1 MTKNSIL
8 AGALCT
14 LLVLPMH
21 SFAEEFESEDDR
33 LSYSL
38 GVLIGE
44 QLKRDFDNLNLEQ
57 LFNAIRTKNE
67 GGEPLLSLQDASLT
81 VQAHHTKKQQEQQ
94 VAALAASQEYLQNNA
109 LRKEVTITESGLQ
122 YEVLEATDG
131 PQPNATDTVKVHYRG
146 TLTDGTEFDSSYS
159 RNAPAEFPLNR
170 VIPGWTEGVQLMN
183 VGSKFRFVIP
193 ANLAYGDRGSPPTI
207 PGGATLVFE
216 VELLEIVAA
225 E

>member
-94 VAALAASQEYLQNNA
+94 VAALAASQEYL
-109 LRKEVTITESGLQ
+109 
-122 YEVLEATDG
+122 
-131 PQPNATDTVKVHYRG
+131 
-146 TLTDGTEFDSSYS
+146 
-159 RNAPAEFPLNR
+159 
-170 VIPGWTEGVQLMN
+170 
-183 VGSKFRFVIP
+183 
-193 ANLAYGDRGSPPTI
+193 
-207 PGGATLVFE
+207 
-216 VELLEIVAA
+216 
-225 E
+225 